1 MVGQRLAVLF
11 FFHYVDATAAV
22 RGVSLAPREL
32 PSLSIIYFF
41 YPAENPQFGLFYFLP
56 SWPVLLPAV
65 CSQEAL
71 PFSACRLHAS
81 SPSLILSA
89 PPGGR
94 ARRRYDLEATAA
106 YKIRPAC

>member
-41 YPAENPQFGLFYFLP
+41 YPAEHPHSGFFTFYPAGLFCCQPFAPRKPCP
-56 SWPVLLPAV
+56 SLHADCTPAV
-65 CSQEAL
+65 
-71 PFSACRLHAS
+71 HH
-81 SPSLILSA
+81 
-89 PPGGR
+89 
-94 ARRRYDLEATAA
+94 
-106 YKIRPAC
+106 